1 LQHRR
6 KKDRQ
11 TGQTDGKPTKNI
23 IPKKKKKEK
32 KAGFLTTST
41 PNVRQGGKLKEEE
54 AAAEEQFVTKECLF
68 VCLLL

>member
-23 IPKKKKKEK
+23 IPKKKKEK